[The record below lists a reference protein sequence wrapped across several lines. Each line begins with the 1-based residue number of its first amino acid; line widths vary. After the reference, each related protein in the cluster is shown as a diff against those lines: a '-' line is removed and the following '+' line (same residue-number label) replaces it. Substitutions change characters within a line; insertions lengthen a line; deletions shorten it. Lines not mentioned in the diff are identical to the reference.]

1 MSIQPDNSDQ
11 SSQEILAEI
20 MRRSLSKDSALQAKQ
35 ARLIEIL
42 KNSDVS
48 NPESEESDS
57 AR

>member
-1 MSIQPDNSDQ
+1 MSIQPDDSAQ

-20 MRRSLSKDSALQAKQ
+20 MRRSLSKDSVLQAKQ

-48 NPESEESDS
+48 NEESEGPDS

>member
-1 MSIQPDNSDQ
+1 MAIQPDDSAQ

-20 MRRSLSKDSALQAKQ
+20 MRRSLSKDPVLQAKQ

-48 NPESEESDS
+48 NEESEGPDS